1 MSLAFIAAMVAARH
15 RRSKPDPGDPLEI
28 QYVST
33 GTPAPATSA
42 RERLQHLENGRELEA
57 ARL

>member
-1 MSLAFIAAMVAARH
+1 MSLAFIAAMVAARP
-15 RRSKPDPGDPLEI
+15 RRSKPDPRDPLKI

-33 GTPAPATSA
+33 ATPATATSG
-42 RERLQHLENGRELEA
+42 RERSQHLENGRELEA

>member
-15 RRSKPDPGDPLEI
+15 RPSKPDLGDPLKI

-33 GTPAPATSA
+33 GMPVPPTSA
-42 RERLQHLENGRELEA
+42 REGLQHLENGRELEA